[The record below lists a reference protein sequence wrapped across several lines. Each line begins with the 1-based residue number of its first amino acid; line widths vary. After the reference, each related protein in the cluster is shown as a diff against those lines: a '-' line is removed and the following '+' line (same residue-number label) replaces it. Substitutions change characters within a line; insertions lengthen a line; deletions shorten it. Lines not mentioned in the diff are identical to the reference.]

1 METGFRKRSCAGK
14 MFSKEQLMRRR
25 DFMTLLG
32 GAAMTWPLAARA
44 QRSALD
50 YPTHPIT
57 LIVPYADHVGAQYG
71 QLIGRERSRQH
82 VGDVDHPNPFERSRH
97 RALLRQLSVQH
108 TPVIEGS
115 VQAPRL

>member
-1 METGFRKRSCAGK
+1 
-14 MFSKEQLMRRR
+14 
-25 DFMTLLG
+25 
-32 GAAMTWPLAARA
+32 
-44 QRSALD
+44 
-50 YPTHPIT
+50 
-57 LIVPYADHVGAQYG
+57 
-71 QLIGRERSRQH
+71 LIGRERSRQH